1 MNKPRIY
8 IAIATFHPL
17 VGGAEKQALLQAQS
31 LRERGYDATIIT
43 FRHDKDWPCYE
54 AIAHVP
60 IIRVG
65 GILLGQRERFPRF
78 LQKGLYLLAMLVMG
92 YSLWRQRHRY
102 DILHVYQLTLLAL
115 PAAIACRLTG
125 KPLIISVR
133 CAASGG
139 RSTISGNKAALRAG
153 PLDPALPW
161 LEVSGQPWG
170 EGDVD
175 SLERQG
181 KLFVYLTHTA
191 LLRVRPMVTLLSTRT
206 ADYLAEHH
214 FALPQTQLIPNGV
227 DTTRFCVQERARNA
241 ERPQKIA
248 ICVAQLRYQKGIDV
262 LLQAWRLVQAA
273 LSHPNPPH
281 LLIVGSGPLREQLV
295 RLATAL
301 GIERSVTFAGEQSDI
316 PALLQS
322 SDVAILPSRWEG
334 MPNALLEA
342 MACGL
347 PCIATRVSGSEDIIQ
362 HGVNGLL
369 VEAEDEQAMAQ
380 AILTLFTNEALAQTY
395 GDNGRKTIEQRYALA
410 HITEMYLKLYH
421 ELVENSPPHQAD
433 RKGSALHR
441 ADHGGGGFV

>member
-8 IAIATFHPL
+8 IVIATFHPL

-43 FRHDKDWPCYE
+43 FRHDKDWLCRE
-54 AIAHVP
+54 TVAHVP
-60 IIRVG
+60 TIRIAG
-65 GILLGQRERFPRF
+65 LLLGQRGRFPRI

-92 YSLWRQRHRY
+92 WTLWRHRQRY

-115 PAAIACRLTG
+115 PAAFACRLTG

-133 CAASGG
+133 CSGSGG
-139 RSTISGNKAALRAG
+139 KSTISGDKASLSAG
-153 PLDPALPW
+153 PLNPAMPW
-161 LEVSGQPWG
+161 LQVKGQAWG
-170 EGDVD
+170 EGDLD

-181 KLFVYLTHTA
+181 KLFVCLTHA
-191 LLRVRPMVTLLSTRT
+191 LLMRVRPVITLLSART
-206 ADYLAEHH
+206 SNYLIAHH

-227 DTTRFCVQERARNA
+227 DTSRFYVQRSARN
-241 ERPQKIA
+241 EKRSKKVA

-262 LLQAWRLVQAA
+262 LLQAWRLVQEA
-273 LSHPNPPH
+273 LSHTEAAQ
-281 LLIVGSGPLREQLV
+281 LLIVGSGPLREQFV
-295 RLATAL
+295 RLAAAL
-301 GIERSVTFAGEQSDI
+301 GIEESVTFAGEQSDI

-369 VEAEDEQAMAQ
+369 VEAEDYQEMAQ
-380 AILTLFTNEALAQTY
+380 AIQILFSNEALAQTY
-395 GDNGRKTIEQRYALA
+395 GDNGRKTIEQRYSLE
-410 HITEMYLKLYH
+410 HSTDTYVKLYH
-421 ELVENSPPHQAD
+421 KLSVGAD
-433 RKGSALHR
+433 LSALGT
-441 ADHGGGGFV
+441 DQ